1 MGEELIKD
9 MAESERP
16 REKAILHGV
25 ETLSDAEL
33 MAIIFATGIKGKS
46 VVQLCKEILD
56 SKDGHLSKVTK
67 MSVKDMCKE
76 YKGIGQ
82 VKAITLLAALQL
94 GARAAKDAL
103 LVDDVVISSSSA
115 AYDIMRHRF
124 ERIQHEEF
132 WILLI
137 DRAGHMIRDVRISQ
151 GGTAA
156 TTVDLKLIMKV
167 AIESLASS
175 MILFHNHPSGT
186 LRPSVEDDRLTK
198 RIKEAAAIL
207 DIRVNDHLI
216 VTSSSYYSYADQG
229 RI

>member
-16 REKAILHGV
+16 REKAMLHGV

-156 TTVDLKLIMKV
+156 TTVDLKLIMKA

-198 RIKEAAAIL
+198 RIKEASAIL

>member
-9 MAESERP
+9 MVESERP
-16 REKAILHGV
+16 REKAMLHGV

-156 TTVDLKLIMKV
+156 TTVDIKLIMKA

-198 RIKEAAAIL
+198 RIKEASAIL

>member
-9 MAESERP
+9 MVESERP
-16 REKAILHGV
+16 REKAMLHGV

-156 TTVDLKLIMKV
+156 TTVDLKLIMKA

-198 RIKEAAAIL
+198 RIKEASAIL

>member
-1 MGEELIKD
+1 MSEELIKD

-16 REKAILHGV
+16 REKAMMHGV
-25 ETLSDAEL
+25 ESLSDAEL

-46 VVQLCKEILD
+46 VVQLCKEILE

-67 MSVKDMCKE
+67 MSVKELCKT

-94 GARAAKDAL
+94 GARAAKDAMV
-103 LVDDVVISSSSA
+103 VDEVVISSSRV
-115 AYDIMRHRF
+115 AYDLMRHRF

-132 WILLI
+132 WVLLI

-156 TTVDLKLIMKV
+156 TVVDVKLIMKS
-167 AIESLASS
+167 AIESLAASI
-175 MILFHNHPSGT
+175 ILFHNHPSGA

-198 RIKEAAAIL
+198 RIKEASAIL
-207 DIRVNDHLI
+207 DIRVSDHLI
-216 VTSSSYYSYADQG
+216 VTSTSYYSYADQG